1 MKVLV
6 VGGGGREH
14 AIVWKLAQSKHVT
27 ELFCAPGN
35 PGIAELAWCVDIDS
49 EDIDGICGFA
59 KAEKIDLAVIG
70 PEVPLAMGIV
80 DRLFEAGIRAF
91 GPNKSCARLEASKA
105 FTKSFL
111 SRHQIPT
118 AGYRE
123 FTDKATLLANIGIFG
138 FPMVIKA
145 DGLAAGKGVV
155 IADNHQDAVDAI
167 EEMMGARVFGTAGDK
182 VVVEEY
188 LTGIEASMLC
198 FVDHHTIAPMA
209 SAQDYKRIFDGDLG
223 PNTGGMGTY
232 SPSLIFNA
240 ALEDQ
245 IRKEILAPTLA
256 GFQADGLDFQ
266 GVLFIGL
273 MISEEGPKVIEFN
286 NRFGDPETQS
296 ILPRMEN
303 DLLEVLLAVCDN
315 RLSEI
320 TLAWSHKSAV
330 CVVLAAPGYPG
341 SYEKGLPISGLE
353 QFVAGSISLADNTS
367 HTASFDCG
375 TEGKSDVMIFHAGT
389 GFSSTSGSDMIVTS
403 GGRVLG
409 VTAMGDTHEDA
420 RNKAYDNL
428 KKVHFKGMQYRKDIG
443 QIVQK

>member
-1 MKVLV
+1 MGIPLDLKGTQMKVLV

-14 AIVWKLAQSKHVT
+14 AIVWKLAQSKHIT
-27 ELFCAPGN
+27 ELYCAPGN
-35 PGIAELAWCVDIDS
+35 PGIAELAWCVDIAA
-49 EDIDGICGFA
+49 EDIDAICGFA

-80 DRLFEAGIRAF
+80 DRLAEAGIRAF
-91 GPNKSCARLEASKA
+91 GPNQSCARLEASKA

-111 SRHQIPT
+111 ARHNIPT

-123 FTDKATLLANIGIFG
+123 FTDKETLLANVGIFG

-155 IADNHQDAVDAI
+155 IAQNQQEAVDAI
-167 EEMMGARVFGTAGDK
+167 EEMMGARVFGAAGDK
-182 VVVEEY
+182 VVVEEF

-198 FVDHHTIAPMA
+198 FVDHHTIIPMA
-209 SAQDYKRIFDGDLG
+209 SAQDYKRIFDNDQG

-232 SPSLIFNA
+232 SPSLIFNEE
-240 ALEDQ
+240 LESR
-245 IRKEILAPTLA
+245 IRDEILTPTLA
-256 GFQADGLDFQ
+256 GFQKDGLDFQ

-273 MISEEGPKVIEFN
+273 MISEQGPKVIEFN

-296 ILPRMEN
+296 VLPRMEN

-315 RLSEI
+315 KLSDI
-320 TLAWSHKSAV
+320 TLRWNPKSAV

-341 SYEKGLPISGLE
+341 SYKKGLPITGLDR
-353 QFVAGSISLADNTS
+353 FVAGNYTGEAIT
-367 HTASFDCG
+367 
-375 TEGKSDVMIFHAGT
+375 DVMIFHAGT
-389 GFSSTSGSDMIVTS
+389 AFAGNPGIDNIVTS

-409 VTAMGDTHEDA
+409 VTALGETHDEA
-420 RNKAYDNL
+420 RAKAYDNL
-428 KKVHFKGMQYRKDIG
+428 KKIHFDGMQYRNDIG
-443 QIVQK
+443 LINRK